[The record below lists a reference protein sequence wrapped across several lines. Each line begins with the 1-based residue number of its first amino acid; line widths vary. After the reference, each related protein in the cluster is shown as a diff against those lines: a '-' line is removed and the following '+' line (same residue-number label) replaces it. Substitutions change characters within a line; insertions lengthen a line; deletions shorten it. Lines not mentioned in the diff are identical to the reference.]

1 MMAIIQLSLENPDI
15 KNKLTDNLSQD
26 LWEKIIIL
34 YKEQGSL
41 GVTNFLEK
49 ELVTLVNELD
59 NEIRNVKD
67 DIDKYEEIQD

>member
-1 MMAIIQLSLENPDI
+1 MAIIQLSLENPDI
-15 KNKLTDNLSQD
+15 KKKLTDNLSQD

-41 GVTNFLEK
+41 GVKNFLEK
-49 ELVTLVNELD
+49 ELITLANELD

-67 DIDKYEEIQD
+67 DIDNYEEIQD

>member
-67 DIDKYEEIQD
+67 DIDNYEEIQD